1 MKTLLTA
8 TLLLSI
14 VLVNTQPEATPMPVF
29 SAQGLITPYQTVEV
43 AASVDGIIENIAV
56 ERGDLISKGQVL
68 ANIES
73 SVEKAAYELAM
84 ARTEFTGE
92 LRTRRASLAF
102 AETSLKQ
109 DEILYKKEIISV
121 QDIEKSRTQK
131 ELAAAELLQAEE
143 NQRLARLNLEQARA
157 TLDLRTLRSTIDG
170 IVVERLLSPGELV
183 TRQSE
188 KKILKLAQISPLL
201 VELILPVEQ
210 FGQIKIGDN
219 ATVFPEAPVGGQH
232 NARVTVVD
240 RLVDAASGTFGVRL
254 ELPNPENGLPA
265 GLKCRVNFLP

>member
-8 TLLLSI
+8 SLLLSI
-14 VLVNTQPEATPMPVF
+14 VLINTQPIATPVPLI

-43 AASVDGIIENIAV
+43 AASVDGIIESIAV
-56 ERGDLISKGQVL
+56 ERGDSIAKGQVL
-68 ANIES
+68 ANLES
-73 SVEKAAYELAM
+73 SVEKAAYDLAM
-84 ARTEFTGE
+84 ARTEFNGE

-109 DEILYKKEIISV
+109 DEILYKKGIISV

-143 NQRLARLNLEQARA
+143 NQRLAQLNLEQARA
-157 TLDLRTLRSTIDG
+157 TLDLRTIRSTIDG

-201 VELILPVEQ
+201 VELILPVQQ
-210 FGQIKIGDN
+210 FGQIKVGDK
-219 ATVFPEAPVGGQH
+219 ATVFPEAPVGGQYT
-232 NARVTVVD
+232 AQVTVVD

-254 ELPNPENGLPA
+254 EIPNPGNQLPA
-265 GLKCRVNFLP
+265 GLKCRITLVP